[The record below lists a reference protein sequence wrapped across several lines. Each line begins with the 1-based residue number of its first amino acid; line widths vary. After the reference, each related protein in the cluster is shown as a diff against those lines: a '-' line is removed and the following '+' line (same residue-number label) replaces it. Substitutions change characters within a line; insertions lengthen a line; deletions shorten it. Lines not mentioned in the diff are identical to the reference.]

1 MLVKTCKNALR
12 KAIGSQLLIQ
22 FELYT
27 VFLEVANLVNQ
38 RLIGRVP
45 NDPDDGG
52 YISPNHML
60 LGRASPEVVQGPFK
74 ESRNPCHRVEFV
86 HKIVDSF
93 WKCWSREVFPSL
105 VHRKQ
110 WQVRSRNL
118 QVNDVVLVADSITVR
133 GKWSIGRITE
143 VFPGRDG
150 RIRNL
155 KVKTSAGEYS
165 RPMTKVAV
173 IHPRE
178 GEN

>member
-1 MLVKTCKNALR
+1 M
-12 KAIGSQLLIQ
+12 I
-22 FELYT
+22 
-27 VFLEVANLVNQ
+27 
-38 RLIGRVP
+38 
-45 NDPDDGG
+45 PDDGG
-52 YISPNHML
+52 YISLNHML

-74 ESRNPCHRVEFV
+74 ESRNPRHRVEFV
-86 HKIVDSF
+86 HKIVHSF
-93 WKCWSREVFPSL
+93 WKCWSRDVFPSL
-105 VHRKQ
+105 VPRKQ
-110 WQVRSRNL
+110 WQVGSQNL

-155 KVKTSAGEYS
+155 KVKTSAGEYG